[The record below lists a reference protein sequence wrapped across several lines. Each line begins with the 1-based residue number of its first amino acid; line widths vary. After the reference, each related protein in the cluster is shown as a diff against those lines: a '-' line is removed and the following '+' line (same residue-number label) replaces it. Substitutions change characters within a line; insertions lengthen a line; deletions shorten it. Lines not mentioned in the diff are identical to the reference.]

1 MEFYDILQKSFLA
14 VEALEHCRSLKV
26 TFKLACNVTPS
37 VLAALHYNIMR
48 TSVIPDRL
56 IMLWKTGMVVNFMDQ
71 EIIYQVNLNG
81 KSVCFSRIPCIFLNS
96 FKACVVCVL
105 LELFSDAAKPK
116 LELQLYKYEEMNR
129 TFIKNQTV
137 IHISKKIN

>member
-1 MEFYDILQKSFLA
+1 MNYLQNLQHPLYVPLYWIPLRISHFYLISFRNIILPTCKSLIIYDFLQKSFLA

-26 TFKLACNVTPS
+26 TFKLACSVTPS

-71 EIIYQVNLNG
+71 EMIYQVNLNG
-81 KSVCFSRIPCIFLNS
+81 KSACFS
-96 FKACVVCVL
+96 
-105 LELFSDAAKPK
+105 
-116 LELQLYKYEEMNR
+116 
-129 TFIKNQTV
+129 
-137 IHISKKIN
+137 